1 MASRSEATGSSTLSL
16 RDRQRARV
24 VADIHRAAFELIAE
38 RGFDDVT
45 TDEIAMAAGISPRT
59 FFRYVATKDDLLLAT
74 VRERGAL
81 VMAIIESRPATEA
94 PDVALTKSLLKLTQT
109 VDEFDVKAWR
119 RAILN
124 APDQLAKVGLTPV
137 EDMDGIVELIAARMG
152 VDPELDGRPGLLVHL
167 ALAAGNYGFQ
177 RWLRH
182 PVSDERPLS
191 QYVAEALE
199 AVRSRRW
206 RPVEAST

>member
-1 MASRSEATGSSTLSL
+1 MLSL

-38 RGFDDVT
+38 RGFDEVT
-45 TDEIAMAAGISPRT
+45 TDEIAMTAGISPRT

-81 VMAIIESRPATEA
+81 VMAMIEARPATEA
-94 PDVALTKSLLKLTQT
+94 PDVALTKSLLTLTQT

-119 RAILN
+119 CAILN
-124 APDQLAKVGLTPV
+124 APEQLAKVGLTPV
-137 EDMDGIVELIAARMG
+137 EDMDGIVDLIAARMG
-152 VDPELDGRPGLLVHL
+152 VDPQQDSRPGLLVHL

-177 RWLRH
+177 RWLRY
-182 PVSDERPLS
+182 PVADERPLS

-206 RPVEAST
+206 RATETST